1 MLLGLYSEKA
11 RQHVIKAKEFAKKN
25 KFENSI
31 TGIRSFRETIFNE
44 KADLLLQRVSKG
56 KDFYSTSSVK
66 DLIFHVQER
75 CFTLPQISKILE
87 NLNLEFLS
95 FYDSKVKN
103 KYSILFSND
112 KKNTSLNNWNQ
123 FEINNPDT
131 FLGMYKFWV
140 RKKQKI

>member
-1 MLLGLYSEKA
+1 MCL
-11 RQHVIKAKEFAKKN
+11 AKEFAKEN

-31 TGIRSFRETIFNE
+31 AGIRSFREAIFNE
-44 KADLLLQRVSKG
+44 KADLLLQKVSEV

-66 DLIFHVQER
+66 DLIFHVQEHR
-75 CFTLPQISKILE
+75 FTLPQISKILE

-95 FYDSKVKN
+95 FYDLKVKN

-112 KKNTSLNNWNQ
+112 KKNTSLNNWDQ
-123 FEINNPDT
+123 FETIQPDT
-131 FLGMYKFWV
+131 FLGIYKFWI